1 MIINRRNLFQASAAA
16 GALSTLMNNRL
27 LADEDAPNPKS
38 NRFLIYIHFGSSC
51 GAANGL
57 LQPLTPGTWPS
68 GFFQNGAPA
77 PANNPLLNSHTQSGG
92 MVFHD
97 YMKFLAPM
105 AHEMCLVGG
114 TSQSLDHN
122 VASLLQRRGS
132 ASTSIS
138 PEWAMGVTQ
147 FMKTPERL
155 NPMVLTRGNK
165 TASVSDVTS
174 VSANTL
180 DEFKVITS
188 DIGTIPKD
196 GLDPIWSVL
205 KNRFKNPALG
215 SVLSDASLESSASY
229 QLDTLKVGLP
239 ELAKAQADITA
250 LRAMMAQAEILKLI
264 DACADKAAI
273 AAVANSDGGFKEKL
287 ILAGILAKTG
297 LANGMS
303 IDALGEDAHGGGAD
317 VTTARLASAK
327 WASIALFWQWIK
339 SVNLQND
346 VMIVVGQ
353 EFARS
358 PYNAAAQN
366 LKIIDATGKE
376 LLVKSPGR
384 DHGLCMGMMF
394 INAGVPSA
402 GRVGIVGDNMVPQ
415 ATKDTIGTTDPAGS
429 PYTSESIVGSMLMR
443 VFGDLFPTERMVRK
457 HWPTF
462 KEIAPI
468 LT

>member
-1 MIINRRNLFQASAAA
+1 MTIDRRNLLKSSAAA
-16 GALSTLMNNRL
+16 TAAAAMMNNRL
-27 LADEDAPNPKS
+27 FAAEDAPHPKS

-57 LQPLTPGTWPS
+57 LQPIKKGTWPT
-68 GFFQNGAPA
+68 GFFQNGAPV
-77 PANNPLLNSHTQSGG
+77 PSNNPLLNSHTEAGG
-92 MVFHD
+92 LVLHD
-97 YMKFLAPM
+97 YLKFLAPM
-105 AHEMCLVGG
+105 ANEMCLVEG

-122 VASLLQRRGS
+122 VASLLQRRG
-132 ASTSIS
+132 AGSTSIS

-165 TASVSDVTS
+165 TSSVTDVTS
-174 VSANTL
+174 VGANSL
-180 DEFKVITS
+180 DEFKTITS
-188 DIGTIPKD
+188 DVNTIPKD
-196 GLDPIWSVL
+196 GIDPIWNVL
-205 KNRFKNPALG
+205 KGRFKNPGLH
-215 SVLSDASLESSASY
+215 SVIAERSLEANSTY
-229 QLDTLKVGLP
+229 QLNTLKAGLP
-239 ELAKAQADITA
+239 ELDKAQADITA
-250 LRAMMAQAEILKLI
+250 LRATMAQGELTKII
-264 DACADKAAI
+264 STCADKVAI
-273 AAVANSDGGFKEKL
+273 GQAIDGDQGFREKL

-317 VTTARLASAK
+317 VSTARNASAK

-358 PYNAAAQN
+358 PYNTAVQEIN
-366 LKIIDATGKE
+366 IIDETGKT

-394 INAGVPSA
+394 INAAVPKG
-402 GRVGIVGDNMVPQ
+402 GRIGFVGDNLVPQ
-415 ATKDTIGTTDPAGS
+415 ATKDAVGTIDSSGL
-429 PYTSESIVGSMLMR
+429 PYTSECIVGSMLMR
-443 VFGDLFPTERMVRK
+443 CFDDIFPTERMVRK

-468 LT
+468 LA